1 MRLAILLPDLHGG
14 GAERAMIELARALR
28 REGDAV
34 DFVLMRDAGDLRG
47 EAAGIGEV
55 AVLGADK
62 LRHVVAPLRDWL
74 GKARPDAV
82 IANIWPLT
90 SMAVVARL
98 GAVHRPSLIL
108 VDHNPLSLQYDSRG
122 RWHRLALRASLAATY
137 RFAEARVAVSAGV
150 AGDLATLSGIG
161 RSRFEVIHNPVVAPA
176 ASTAATTDAA
186 EKAWGCGAGRRL
198 LSVGSFKP
206 QKNQALLLE
215 ALARMPAALRPVLM
229 LLGEGERREALAA
242 QAEALGIASF
252 VRMPGFC
259 RDPAPFYRT
268 ADVLALSSDYEGFGN
283 VIVEA
288 LACGLPVVATDCP
301 HGPRE
306 ILGANCFGRLVPV
319 GDAAALATALA
330 HALAAPTDPDRL
342 RRRAAEF
349 APAVAARAYRRLLR
363 PGRLPLCPP
372 TNKGLP
378 T

>member
-47 EAAGIGEV
+47 EAAGLGEV

-62 LRHVVAPLRDWL
+62 IRHVVAPLRDWL
-74 GKARPDAV
+74 GKTRPDAV

-90 SMAVVARL
+90 SMATVARL
-98 GAVHRPSLIL
+98 GATHRPRLIL
-108 VDHNPLSLQYDSRG
+108 VDHNPLSLQYGGRG

-137 RFAEARVAVSAGV
+137 RLADARVAVSAGV
-150 AGDLATLSGIG
+150 AGDLATLSGID
-161 RSRFEVIHNPVVAPA
+161 RSHFEVIHNPVVAPA

-215 ALARMPAALRPVLM
+215 ALARMPAAQRPVLM

-259 RDPAPFYRT
+259 DPAPFYRT
-268 ADVLALSSDYEGFGN
+268 ADALALSSDYEGFGN

-306 ILGANCFGRLVPV
+306 ILGANCFGRLVPM
-319 GDAAALATALA
+319 GDAAALATALGSV
-330 HALAAPTDPDRL
+330 LAAPIDSDRL
-342 RRRAAEF
+342 RRRAANF
-349 APAVAARAYRRLLR
+349 APAVAAKAYRRLFR
-363 PGRLPLCPP
+363 PGQLPLCPR